1 MCAGHP
7 NRVTLL
13 GCARSVMFHEL
24 VYCFKE
30 DLSSGFFKVPFA
42 LPLRAEH
49 RLLARN
55 GSELKRFNGD
65 NPVGGDQRPR
75 STNVNG
81 LTIRDIK

>member
-1 MCAGHP
+1 
-7 NRVTLL
+7 
-13 GCARSVMFHEL
+13 MFHEL

-65 NPVGGDQRPR
+65 HPVGGDQWSLIALAQRNEQFCG
-75 STNVNG
+75 SVGVHGKNG
-81 LTIRDIK
+81 HLE